1 MKERNDKPRS
11 FSNHVVT
18 RYYRP
23 PEIILLEKNY
33 DQKIDMWSMG
43 CIFAEL
49 LWSYQAKQASNKNI
63 NKKRIL
69 FQGNSCYPLSPRKS
83 EP

>member
-11 FSNHVVT
+11 LSNHVVS

-49 LWSYQAKQASNKNI
+49 LWSYQAKQASNKNQEGYHDNVWFELVFVVMI
-63 NKKRIL
+63 
-69 FQGNSCYPLSPRKS
+69 
-83 EP
+83 